1 MQENVQRINLH
12 HLAMFNTEMTHL
24 FLAFWCDLPSI
35 YPPSP
40 LHLPISPISQYKPAL
55 PDILV

>member
-1 MQENVQRINLH
+1 
-12 HLAMFNTEMTHL
+12 MFNTEMTHL